1 LLSSL
6 FEDFAVGARGFY
18 EATGKGEM
26 SEFEM
31 VEAAELDVY
40 PDAAAAMTEAGG
52 GWFGRELAVKAARHA
67 LTAWAMA
74 VNGDQTALAAMADPD
89 RLDWLLYP
97 ESYHSWRRQWV
108 IAPGPVLTELAITRI
123 ETDAE
128 SPQLNVKWQFR
139 GRRRWVDAEPGVVSG
154 AQTPGERDDEL
165 AFVGILG
172 LTLSGS
178 DAWPWRLG
186 SGSHVQTL
194 DDYLG
199 YTFAASTE
207 TVEEYRQRTGAP
219 APSEGSLI
227 PTDTY
232 LLVADF
238 AEHDEKFGSTATV
251 EVSSDP
257 GPTRDEAARL
267 AEPAMQAECVR
278 WRGGAV
284 GEYRPSLS
292 HLRVIRLLGPV

>member
-1 LLSSL
+1 
-6 FEDFAVGARGFY
+6 
-18 EATGKGEM
+18 M
-26 SEFEM
+26 SESEM
-31 VEAAELDVY
+31 VAAAELDVY
-40 PDAAAAMTEAGG
+40 PDAAAAMTEVGD
-52 GWFGRELAVKAARHA
+52 GWFGRERAVKAARHA

-89 RLDWLLYP
+89 RVDWLLNP

-123 ETDAE
+123 EADAE
-128 SPQLNVKWQFR
+128 PPQLDVKWQFT
-139 GRRRWVDAEPGVVSG
+139 GRRRWVDAEPGAASG

-199 YTFAASTE
+199 YTFASGTE
-207 TVEEYRQRTGAP
+207 TEDECRQRTGAREP
-219 APSEGSLI
+219 LA
-227 PTDTY
+227 PTDVY

-238 AEHDEKFGSTATV
+238 AEHDEKFGSIATV

-257 GPTRDEAARL
+257 APTREEAARL
-267 AEPAMQAECVR
+267 VEPAMQAECVR
-278 WRGGAV
+278 WRGGVA
-284 GEYRPSLS
+284 GEYHPSLAR
-292 HLRVIRLLGPV
+292 LRVIRLLGPA